1 MRLVQVILLT
11 VTLMIMIVIET
22 QAKLS
27 DSDTWCGG
35 FVILAAKVYTFSE

>member
-11 VTLMIMIVIET
+11 VTLVIMIVIET

-27 DSDTWCGG
+27 DSDTWYGG
-35 FVILAAKVYTFSE
+35 FVIVTAKVYTFSK